1 MELVNVSVEN
11 EMDLTLA
18 YKKSIK
24 AAELI
29 GLSMSTQTAFATAV
43 SEVCREVIDKT
54 HDGLAIIYVGYTG
67 ERYHLGARITY
78 TENLSMGKLEE
89 GIQYAKKLVPVFNY
103 TVLNGIGTVDLN
115 ISIPRSCKLNKEK
128 IAEIKAFFEHIGPTT
143 PYEELRQKNVELY
156 QINEQSEMALRHAE
170 YLIEKKNEFLTVASH
185 ELKTPLTILRAYTQ
199 MALKSECNETTLS
212 HLKKVDMQALKLQ
225 AMMQQLLDIS
235 RIETG
240 DADYNTEKVD
250 FGGYIDDMADLIR
263 KLIPEHHLAISAH
276 HVPIAIDKLRIEQ
289 VIMNIAGNAAKY
301 SDPGTAIHFSTSM
314 ATSGEILIAVK
325 DQGIGMSPAELN
337 KVFSKFYRVEDIAKS
352 YSGLGMGLYISS
364 KIIQGH
370 GGRIW
375 VESVKNEGSTFF
387 FTLPLSTTAP

>member
-1 MELVNVSVEN
+1 MIEIVRISVEN

-24 AAELI
+24 AAELT

-54 HDGLAIIYVGYTG
+54 HDGLALIYISLSG

-78 TENLSMGKLEE
+78 TEDPAMGKLEE
-89 GIQYAKKLVPVFNY
+89 GIQYAKKLVPVFSY
-103 TVLNGIGTVDLN
+103 TVQQGIGKVELN
-115 ISIPRSCKLNKEK
+115 INIPRACNINEQK
-128 IAEIKAFFEHIGPTT
+128 INTVKAFFEHLEPAT
-143 PYEELRQKNVELY
+143 PYEELRQRNLELY
-156 QINEQSEMALRHAE
+156 QINEQSEMALRQAE

-199 MALKSECNETTLS
+199 MALKSDCSDNVLA
-212 HLKKVDMQALKLQ
+212 HLKKVDTQALKLQ

-235 RIETG
+235 KIETG
-240 DADYNTEKVD
+240 DADYNKEEVD
-250 FGGYIDDMADLIR
+250 FGSYIDNMADLIR
-263 KLIPEHHLAISAH
+263 KLIPEHNLKISTDN
-276 HVPIAIDKLRIEQ
+276 VFISIDKLRIEQ

-301 SDPGTAIHFSTSM
+301 SDSGSAIHFSTRL
-314 ATSGEILIAVK
+314 TDKGEILVAVK
-325 DQGIGMSPAELN
+325 DEGIGMSSEELN

-370 GGRIW
+370 GGKIW
-375 VESVKNEGSTFF
+375 VESIIGEGSTFF
-387 FTLPLSTTAP
+387 FTLPM